1 MSGMKTEVR
10 EKLAQYLG
18 ALKNSG
24 EKLDHF
30 DRMVAALAALDDL
43 MVIPADIARAL
54 TATTKEMLHNNLRGT
69 LTGAEIDAAWA
80 SILPH
85 FL

>member
-1 MSGMKTEVR
+1 
-10 EKLAQYLG
+10 
-18 ALKNSG
+18 
-24 EKLDHF
+24 
-30 DRMVAALAALDDL
+30 MVAVLAALDDL

-54 TATTKEMLHNNLRGT
+54 TAMTKEMLHNNLRGT
-69 LTGAEIDAAWA
+69 LTGAEIDAAGA